1 MNAIITKLNEI
12 EEKAE
17 MILRDAGE
25 RKDALS
31 VQLEERKWE
40 IDAAY
45 DRKEAEAMQRLEE
58 QLTAGAKQKLDEL
71 RKQEKEAADA
81 LVLKFSEEKEQ
92 LAEQIMQ
99 RVIQ

>member
-17 MILRDAGE
+17 LILRDAGE
-25 RKDALS
+25 KKDAL
-31 VQLEERKWE
+31 QLEEQKRE

-58 QLTAGAKQKLDEL
+58 QLTAGAKQKLEEL
-71 RKQEKEAADA
+71 RK
-81 LVLKFSEEKEQ
+81 
-92 LAEQIMQ
+92 
-99 RVIQ
+99 

>member
-31 VQLEERKWE
+31 VQLEERKRE